1 MLNPPVLL
9 RRQSASLRLRTLCF
23 TSGIV
28 AGLLISAV
36 LLMAV
41 GVPADAIVNEFIVQ
55 VFFTERGLAQTA
67 TMATPLILVGLGAS
81 AALHLRF
88 WNIGME
94 GQLWCGALAA
104 TGVAIY
110 DIGPEPIRIVVIL
123 AAGFAGGSL
132 WIALPVFLKLR
143 YRVNEIIMTLLM
155 IYVAYLLVQHM
166 LFGAWQD
173 PATSFPVS
181 PPFDP
186 FETLPEL
193 GWGHTQAGLFI
204 ALGAGAFLWLL
215 MSRSRFGYYANVV
228 GHNADVARVAGL
240 PVATT
245 VILAVLLSGGLSGLA
260 GAVIVAGDEHRLTL
274 FLGEGYTF
282 SAIVIAFIAGS
293 RPIPTVIAAFAVA
306 GVYAAG
312 ETLKVFYSIS
322 EAVVILVEGTI
333 LFCLLI
339 SRFFCTFEISS
350 SRRPASP

>member
-1 MLNPPVLL
+1 MPSSLVLL
-9 RRQSASLRLRTLCF
+9 RRQNASFGLKTACF
-23 TSGIV
+23 VGGI
-28 AGLLISAV
+28 ASGLLISAFM
-36 LLMAV
+36 LMAV
-41 GVPADAIVNEFIVQ
+41 GVPADAIVNEFIIQ
-55 VFFTERGLAQTA
+55 VFFTERGLAQTL
-67 TMATPLILVGLGAS
+67 TLATPLILVGLGAS

-104 TGVAIY
+104 TGVAIH
-110 DIGPEPIRIVVIL
+110 DIGPESLRLVTVL
-123 AAGFAGGSL
+123 AAGFLGGSL

-155 IYVAYLLVQHM
+155 IYIAYLLVQHM

-181 PPFDP
+181 PPFDES
-186 FETLPEL
+186 ETLHEL
-193 GWGHTQAGLFI
+193 GWRHTHSGLFI
-204 ALGAGAFLWLL
+204 ALGAGLLLWVL
-215 MSRSRFGYYANVV
+215 MSRSRFGYYASVV
-228 GHNADVARVAGL
+228 GHSTDVARVAGL
-240 PVATT
+240 PVASTI
-245 VILAVLLSGGLSGLA
+245 VLAVLLSGGLSGLA

-274 FLGEGYTF
+274 FLGHGYTF

-293 RPIPTVIAAFAVA
+293 RPLPAVIAAVAVA
-306 GVYAAG
+306 SVYAAG

-339 SRFFCTFEISS
+339 SRFFSTFEI
-350 SRRPASP
+350 RTAERTAAT

>member
-1 MLNPPVLL
+1 MLESLVLL
-9 RRQSASLRLRTLCF
+9 RRQNASWALRAGCF
-23 TSGIV
+23 AGGI
-28 AGLLISAV
+28 ACGLLISALV
-36 LLMAV
+36 LMAV
-41 GVPADAIVNEFIVQ
+41 GVPAGAIVNEFIVQ
-55 VFFTERGLAQTA
+55 VFFTERGLAQTL
-67 TMATPLILVGLGAS
+67 TLATPLILVGLGAS

-104 TGVAIY
+104 TGVAIH
-110 DIGPEPIRIVVIL
+110 DVGPESLRLVTVL
-123 AAGFAGGSL
+123 AAGFLGGAL
-132 WIALPVFLKLR
+132 WIALPLFFKLR

-155 IYVAYLLVQHM
+155 IYIAFLLVQHM

-181 PPFDP
+181 PVFDP
-186 FETLPEL
+186 SETLREL
-193 GWGHTQAGLFI
+193 GWRHLHSGLFV
-204 ALGAGAFLWLL
+204 ALGAGVLLWIL
-215 MSRSRFGYYANVV
+215 MTRSRFGYYASVV
-228 GHNADVARVAGL
+228 GHSADVARVAGL
-240 PVATT
+240 PVAATI
-245 VILAVLLSGGLSGLA
+245 VIAVLLSGGLSGLA

-274 FLGEGYTF
+274 FLGHGYTF

-293 RPIPTVIAAFAVA
+293 RPLPAVVAAIAVA

-339 SRFFCTFEISS
+339 SRFFSTFEI
-350 SRRPASP
+350 RTAERAATP